1 MFVYNIQCT
10 VFDLNYFIGNINNN
24 ILTPDLYIDNLILL
38 LTVTYSIYS
47 QIKDLIHF
55 FLKSI

>member
-38 LTVTYSIYS
+38 LTVTYLIYS
-47 QIKDLIHF
+47 QIKNLIHF
-55 FLKSI
+55 VLKSI